1 MKSPRS
7 RPSRRITIV
16 DVARHAAVST
26 KTVSRV
32 LNGEPHVTDAVR
44 DRVREAVRALDYH
57 PNIMA
62 QGLARQRSYLI
73 GLVYENPSPS
83 YGVDLQT
90 GVLDRLRGERYRL
103 VVLPVR
109 SVTEHADEVVGL
121 LRSAAIDGVV
131 LAPPASDS
139 RRILDEL
146 VGIGMPFARISPT
159 RFDDIVPGVVVDDV
173 SAAAEVASV
182 VLAQGHRRIGIIKGD
197 PTHAASSARMQG
209 YADAFADAGATIDPA
224 LVVDGLFTFDSGFAA
239 ARRLLSGPERP
250 TAILAQNDD
259 MAVGALMAAREAGID
274 VPDDLSIV
282 GFDDS
287 EIARITWPRITTM
300 RQPVFDMAVSATSL
314 LLDQLSGAPVPA
326 TIAHEHRLIVRESI
340 APVPVAR
347 G

>member
-1 MKSPRS
+1 MQPPRS
-7 RPSRRITIV
+7 RPPRRITIV
-16 DVARHAAVST
+16 DVARLAAVST

-44 DRVREAVRALDYH
+44 DRVREAVRTLDYH

-62 QGLARQRSYLI
+62 QGLARQRSHLI

-83 YGVDLQT
+83 YVVDLQM

-146 VGIGMPFARISPT
+146 AGIGMPFARIAPT
-159 RFDDIVPGVVVDDV
+159 RWPDLIPGVVVDDV
-173 SAAAEVASV
+173 AAASEVAAL

-197 PTHAASSARMQG
+197 PTHAAAEARTTG
-209 YADAFADAGATIDPA
+209 YARAFAAAGLAIDPA
-224 LVVDGLFTFDSGFAA
+224 LVVDGMFTFDSGFVAA
-239 ARRLLSGPERP
+239 QALLSRPDRP

-259 MAVGALMAAREAGID
+259 MAAGALMAARDAGID
-274 VPDDLSIV
+274 VPGQLSIA

-287 EIARITWPRITTM
+287 EISRITWPRITTM
-300 RQPVFDMAVSATSL
+300 RQPVFDMAVSATTL
-314 LLDQLSGAPVPA
+314 LLDQLGGQPVA
-326 TIAHEHRLIVRESI
+326 AAIEHEHRLIERDSVAV
-340 APVPVAR
+340 AP
-347 G
+347 

>member
-1 MKSPRS
+1 MQPPRS
-7 RPSRRITIV
+7 RPPRRITIV
-16 DVARHAAVST
+16 DVARHAGVST

-44 DRVREAVRALDYH
+44 DRVRETVSALDYH

-62 QGLARQRSYLI
+62 QGLARQRSHLI

-83 YGVDLQT
+83 YVVDLQM

-121 LRSAAIDGVV
+121 LRSAAVDGVV

-146 VGIGMPFARISPT
+146 SGIGMPFARIAPT
-159 RFDDIVPGVVVDDV
+159 RWPEMTPGVVVDDV
-173 SAAAEVASV
+173 IAAAEIATC
-182 VLAQGHRRIGIIKGD
+182 VLSQGHRRIAIIKGD
-197 PTHAASSARMQG
+197 PTHAASDARMIG
-209 YADAFADAGATIDPA
+209 YAQAFAAAGCSIDPA
-224 LVVDGLFTFDSGFAA
+224 MVVDGLFTFDSGFAA
-239 ARRLLSGPERP
+239 AQALLARPDRP

-274 VPDDLSIV
+274 VPGDLSIV

-300 RQPVFDMAVSATSL
+300 RQPVFDMAVSATTL
-314 LLDQLSGAPVPA
+314 LLDQLGGAAFPA
-326 TIAHEHRLIVRESI
+326 EIRHEHRLIERDSV
-340 APVPVAR
+340 APAR
-347 G
+347 SA

>member
-1 MKSPRS
+1 MQPPRS
-7 RPSRRITIV
+7 RPPRRITIV
-16 DVARHAAVST
+16 DVARTAGVST

-44 DRVREAVRALDYH
+44 DRVREAVRTLDYH

-62 QGLARQRSYLI
+62 QGLARQRSHLI

-83 YGVDLQT
+83 YVVDLQM

-121 LRSAAIDGVV
+121 LRSAAVDGVV

-146 VGIGMPFARISPT
+146 TAIGMPFARIAPT
-159 RFDDIVPGVVVDDV
+159 RWPELTPGVVVDDV
-173 SAAAEVASV
+173 VAACEVAAL

-197 PTHAASSARMQG
+197 PTHAAAEARMTG
-209 YADAFADAGATIDPA
+209 YTRAFAAAGQAIDPD
-224 LVVDGLFTFDSGFAA
+224 LVFDGLFTFDSGFAIA
-239 ARRLLSGPERP
+239 QKLLRRPDRP

-274 VPDDLSIV
+274 VPNDLSIV

-300 RQPVFDMAVSATSL
+300 RQPVFDMAVSATTL
-314 LLDQLSGAPVPA
+314 LLDQLGGAQVPHSVE
-326 TIAHEHRLIVRESI
+326 HEHRLIERDS
-340 APVPVAR
+340 VAAFPN